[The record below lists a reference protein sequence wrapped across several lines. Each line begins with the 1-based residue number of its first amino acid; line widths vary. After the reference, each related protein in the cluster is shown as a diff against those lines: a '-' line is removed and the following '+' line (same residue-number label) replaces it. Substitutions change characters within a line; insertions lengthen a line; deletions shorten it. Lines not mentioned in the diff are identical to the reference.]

1 MRLSLIHRINE
12 LFLVGL
18 IEPIHLDFLK
28 KEKIITAE
36 QYEIYMNNQIIAA

>member
-1 MRLSLIHRINE
+1 MKLTLIQRIND
-12 LFLVGL
+12 LFIGGL

-36 QYEIYMNNQIIAA
+36 QYETYMNNQIIAA